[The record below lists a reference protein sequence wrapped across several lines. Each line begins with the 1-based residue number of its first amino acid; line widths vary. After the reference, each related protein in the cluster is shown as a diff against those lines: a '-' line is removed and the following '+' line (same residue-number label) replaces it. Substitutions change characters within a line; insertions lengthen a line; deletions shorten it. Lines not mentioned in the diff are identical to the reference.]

1 MMLARLG
8 GRSSELTC
16 PTPSRVSSRPCG
28 FLAALTELR
37 VEIHA
42 SRRNNPMPAII
53 SPETL
58 PDHRAGDLSCTF
70 ERNSPPRRPDN
81 VLPKLPR
88 AVPRSPL
95 FPAFKEPGAAQR
107 YEIVRVPTTGP
118 SRRSRT
124 SRLPRRPPVARTV
137 RPSALPSAPFPVMPT
152 ALRAVLDPS
161 AGAAAVGRA
170 GGRPRARAACRLL
183 RPSHH
188 PSSVRVSQSASER
201 ASEQRSGSPCVLT

>member
-1 MMLARLG
+1 MRAG
-8 GRSSELTC
+8 GT
-16 PTPSRVSSRPCG
+16 TPCLPS
-28 FLAALTELR
+28 FLP
-37 VEIHA
+37 
-42 SRRNNPMPAII
+42 RRRRM
-53 SPETL
+53 
-58 PDHRAGDLSCTF
+58 DHRAGDLSSTF

-81 VLPKLPR
+81 FLPKLPR

-107 YEIVRVPTTGP
+107 YEIVLVPP
-118 SRRSRT
+118 PA
-124 SRLPRRPPVARTV
+124 LPVVPEQVGCPVARPSPVPSV

-170 GGRPRARAACRLL
+170 GGRPRARAARRLL